1 MFKPRTEPVAQG
13 TVPYNWS
20 AASIYQCTWYCY
32 YRALECG
39 FSAPCW
45 WDRETQTG
53 SYTNARDWLENFRD
67 PWEVKSIDY
76 VPVAGD
82 IIVYSYGNPDF
93 GHVIFCETD
102 VMTSEYRS
110 GDPDS
115 FRNAKVGDFGGTLL
129 GYLHYPYEP
138 VLPVER
144 DETRDQIQTTDES
157 LRIRVKPSLDAEIVG
172 HVQLGYYNVFDKK
185 DNDGYTWYKIANGR
199 WCANITTN
207 FFPGTDDDFMKEIER
222 VWNATKVKIKGLEDE
237 NKEMKEDF
245 NSISKIAEKWYVNG

>member
-1 MFKPRTEPVAQG
+1 MFKPRTEPVKEG
-13 TVPYNWS
+13 TLPYVWNIPS
-20 AASIYQCTWYCY
+20 VYQCVWYCY
-32 YRALECG
+32 YRCLEVG
-39 FSAPCW
+39 FSPCEW
-45 WDRETQTG
+45 FDRATQTG
-53 SYTNARDWLENFRD
+53 SYTNAKDWLKEYRD
-67 PWEVKSIDY
+67 PWEVKNIGY
-76 VPVAGD
+76 TPVAGD
-82 IIVYSYGNPDF
+82 ILVYGDEPY

-115 FRNAKVGDFGGTLL
+115 FRNAKIGDYHGTLI
-129 GYLHYPYEP
+129 GILHYPYEP

-185 DNDGYTWYKIANGR
+185 DNDGYTWYQIAKGR

-222 VWNATKVKIKGLEDE
+222 VWNATKVKIKGLEDQ

-245 NSISKIAEKWYVNG
+245 NSIGKIAEKWYADS